1 MRILCDRKGI
11 MEYDFSVM
19 IEKSLDLPLLQLVI
33 SSSTSI
39 KLVFADGEVWTVWH
53 FSHTNDTD
61 TKPKISWD
69 LVGELGGMTRI

>member
-39 KLVFADGEVWTVWH
+39 KLVFEDGEVWH
-53 FSHTNDTD
+53 FSHTTDDTD